1 MKTSTLGLATVSLLS
16 LVSAQPHRRRHVHEH
31 QNAKKSDNVVVVVE
45 TVYALAQAPDVIV
58 YVDQNGKPI
67 DTTTQGTYGPP
78 SVWSHG
84 ALSTILPSSSSTPPP
99 APSSTSTTS
108 STTSSPPVAVPDYTP
123 APVVAPVLQA
133 IKSVAPPVVS
143 DVTPPVASPVSS
155 PSESSGYG
163 VSYSAYKANGDCK
176 SQDDVNADVAA
187 FGSGYSMIRIYGTAC
202 NQVATVLQ
210 AAKKHGMK
218 LFAGVSDL
226 STLSSDIPTIA
237 AAADGDWSCFDT
249 IAIGNELVNSGAA
262 SASAVVAA
270 LSTARG
276 LLKAAKY
283 TGKIVTVDTLM
294 ATLSN
299 PILADNS
306 DYAAV
311 NCHPFFDPNTPP
323 DAAGSF
329 IQTQMTN
336 LRAKLADPSKEIVI
350 TETGWPHGGSPNG
363 MAVPSLSNQA
373 IAISSI
379 KSKFSSAVILLSAFD
394 DGWKTNGA
402 GTFGAEQFWGIG
414 AAKAPSG

>member
-1 MKTSTLGLATVSLLS
+1 
-16 LVSAQPHRRRHVHEH
+16 
-31 QNAKKSDNVVVVVE
+31 VVID
-45 TVYALAQAPDVIV
+45 TVYAVAQAPDVIV
-58 YVDQNGKPI
+58 YVDHDGKPI
-67 DTTTQGTYGPP
+67 DTTTQGTYGAP

-84 ALSTILPSSSSTPPP
+84 PLLTILPSSSSTPPP
-99 APSSTSTTS
+99 APTSTSTSS
-108 STTSSPPVAVPDYTP
+108 STTSSPAVAVPVYTP
-123 APVVAPVLQA
+123 APVVAPVVQA
-133 IKSVAPPVVS
+133 VKSVAA
-143 DVTPPVASPVSS
+143 PVASPASS

-176 SQDDVNADVAA
+176 SQDDVNEDVAA
-187 FGSGYSMIRIYGTAC
+187 FGSGYSMIRIYGTSC

-226 STLSSDIPTIA
+226 STLSSDISTIA
-237 AAADGDWSCFDT
+237 AAAGGDWSCFDT

-276 LLKAAKY
+276 LLKAAGY
-283 TGKIVTVDTLM
+283 TGKIVTVDTLT
-294 ATLSN
+294 ATLSY
-299 PILADNS
+299 PTLADNS

-311 NCHPFFDPNTPP
+311 NCHPFFDPNTAP

-363 MAVPSLSNQA
+363 KAVPSLSNQA

-379 KSKFSSAVILLSAFD
+379 KSKFSSAVIILSAFD
-394 DGWKTNGA
+394 DGWKTNSA
-402 GTFGAEQFWGIG
+402 GTFGAEQFWGLG
-414 AAKAPSG
+414 GAKAPSG